1 MPSRKLVMFGLL
13 GVVTISVPA
22 FAQQSGP
29 SAQPYPPACSATS
42 VSQANSE
49 QAHAIYNAGRVAY
62 DEGNYDGAIAQFR
75 DAYRRDC
82 AKHDLLIIISR
93 SYELK
98 GDKVEAVKALELY
111 LERVK
116 DPPDAVTHRTKID
129 NLKKQIAAQPPPPPP
144 PTATSTSTAS
154 TTTQPPQE
162 IREHTV
168 APWILVGVGGAAIVT
183 GLIIL
188 VSAPGLP
195 SNCNAS
201 TNTCVRA
208 AGEPDS
214 QYSDDQNKAT
224 NHENLPKIGLG
235 VLIPGAAILAGG
247 LIWHFAEP
255 TGPVKKDALLTPVL
269 APGYA
274 GLSAVGRF

>member
-1 MPSRKLVMFGLL
+1 MLSRKLVMFGLL
-13 GVVTISVPA
+13 GVVTVSVPA

-29 SAQPYPPACSATS
+29 SAQPYTPACSATS
-42 VSQANSE
+42 VSQANSD

-62 DEGNYDGAIAQFR
+62 DEGNYDGAITQFR

-116 DPPDAVTHRTKID
+116 DPPDAITHRTKID

-144 PTATSTSTAS
+144 TATSTATTSP
-154 TTTQPPQE
+154 TTQPPQE

-188 VSAPGLP
+188 VSAPALP
-195 SNCNAS
+195 ANCDAGSSTCTRTPNEAS
-201 TNTCVRA
+201 
-208 AGEPDS
+208 S

-224 NHENLPKIGLG
+224 NHENLPKVGLG
-235 VLIPGAAILAGG
+235 ILIPGAAILAGG

-255 TGPVKKDALLTPVL
+255 TGPVKKDVGLTPVL